1 MYLEDYRKARQMGL
15 KESKFF
21 QSRGGSPCLPVLDEI
36 LAPEQ
41 TCGEVDLGLVDIPME
56 LIVGT
61 KSAGRSQAFAQNFM
75 PLMEEDS
82 EFAHKWISLCKA
94 HMDEGITDPIKVYE
108 YMHTF
113 YVVEGHKRV
122 SVLRYFG
129 AVTVSAEVIRI
140 LPAKDGSRASRIYYE
155 YADFYRLSKVNYL
168 WFSAPGRFARLQ
180 EALGKEPDEVWT
192 EEERK
197 KFFSFYVRFSALY
210 GDKSAKDL
218 AGRMTTGDAM
228 LLFLDTY
235 GYDQVKNYTQT
246 ELKDG
251 FRQLHQAF
259 SLKKELKELNPLKGL
274 LSR

>member
-1 MYLEDYRKARQMGL
+1 MYIEDYRKARQMGL

-21 QSRGGSPCLPVLDEI
+21 QSKGGSPCLPVLDEI
-36 LAPEQ
+36 LSEEQ
-41 TCGEVDLGLVDIPME
+41 TCGQVELGLVDIPME

-61 KSAGRSQAFAQNFM
+61 RSAGRSQAFSRNFM
-75 PLMEEDS
+75 PLMAEDS
-82 EFAHKWISLCKA
+82 EFAHKWTSLCKA
-94 HMDEGITDPIKVYE
+94 HMEEGITDPIKVFE

-129 AVTVSAEVIRI
+129 AVTVSAEVTRI
-140 LPAKDGSRASRIYYE
+140 LPAKDGSKASRIYYE

-180 EALGKEPDEVWT
+180 EALGKAPDEVWS
-192 EEERK
+192 EDDRR
-197 KFFSFYVRFSALY
+197 KFFSFYIRFSALY

-218 AGRMTTGDAM
+218 AGRMTTGDAL
-228 LLFLDTY
+228 LLFLDIY
-235 GYDQVKNYTQT
+235 GYDQVKNYTQS
-246 ELKDG
+246 EMKDG

-274 LSR
+274 LNR